1 MELSALLNIIATDP
15 RLASLSEQ
23 TEDID
28 VPMPRGM
35 VPPALGL
42 LGRDGGRTVVAV
54 TATGR
59 EGEELATNLSA
70 YLDEKYIDI
79 FPSWETLPHE
89 RLSPRADTVARRLA
103 VLRRLAHPEEFD
115 ELKVLIVP
123 IRSLLQP
130 VIADLGDMAPVRVRP
145 GDEVELEEF
154 TRALAGAAYERV
166 DMVDG
171 RGQFAVRGGIVDVF
185 APTDSHPRRVEFFGD
200 EIDEIRAFQIADQRS
215 LEPVDELY
223 APPCREI
230 LLTDTVRQRAKEGA
244 DGLPGARDMLEKIA
258 DGRYV
263 EGMES
268 LAPILTDHM
277 VPIVSLLPERSR
289 IVLVEPERIVSRA
302 ADLVA
307 TTEEFLAAAW
317 SAAAEGGTIPITA
330 DQASFEEIEDVRA
343 AAKERGFD
351 WWTVAGFVGADASGG
366 VGREPAAYH
375 GDVEKA
381 LAEIAGLARAGWRCL
396 IIAPGAGIG
405 RRLSAHLIESEVT
418 AGFDGELS
426 ELREGEVTV
435 TAAPATTGFLLE
447 QAQLAVLTLAD
458 MTGRKGSSTRDMRK
472 MPSKRKGGDLASLGL
487 TPGDYI
493 VHDHHGV
500 GRFLRIDTRTIDAA
514 EGAQREY
521 LVAEYAPSKRGMP
534 PDQLWI
540 PTDSLD
546 LVSKYSGAEVPK
558 MSKMGGAD
566 WAKTKARA
574 RRATEAIAGELVRL
588 YATRQ
593 ATKGYA
599 FSPDTPWQRELE
611 DAFAHVETP
620 DQLSTID
627 EVKADMERSTP
638 MDRLISGDVGYGKTE
653 IAVRAAFKAVQDSK
667 QVAVLVPTTL
677 LVSQHY
683 ETFTERYAGFP
694 IKVASLSRF
703 QSEEESRRVEEG
715 LKDGTIDV
723 VIGTHR
729 LLTGAIRFKD
739 LGLVIIDEEQR
750 FGVEHKE
757 TLTQLRT
764 NVDVLSMSATP
775 IPRTLEMAV
784 TGIREMSTLATPP
797 EERHPILTYVGLE
810 EDKQVSAA
818 IRRELLRD
826 GQVFFVHNRVQ
837 SIQARARK
845 IAELVPEA
853 RVGVAHGKMSERELE
868 SVIQQ
873 FWERDIDVLVCTTII
888 ETGLDISN
896 ANTLIVDNAHRFGL
910 SQLHQL
916 RGRVG
921 RGRER
926 AYAYFLYPPTAD
938 MTETA
943 LERLRT
949 IATHTHL
956 GSGIEVA
963 MKDLEIR
970 GAGNLLGGEQSGHIA
985 GVGFDLYVRMISE
998 QVAQMRAMMQEGP
1011 QPEPEPAQLRLD
1023 LPIEAMVPDSYVPQE
1038 RLRLD
1043 IYAKVANAA
1052 SQEDRDRVRAE
1063 LIDRFGPLPPMVNR
1077 MLLIAEIRELMRT
1090 AKLTDA
1096 VTQGDYLRLYP
1107 VALPDSRV
1115 ARLRRLHPRTVL
1127 KPAVRTALVPMPVT
1141 EARRLGDK
1149 VSPVM
1154 NEDFHAWFVDLL
1166 TAVFLPD
1173 EDGHGGNDPGMASSP
1188 EKD

>member
-1 MELSALLNIIATDP
+1 MELSTLLDLVAEDP
-15 RLASLSEQ
+15 TLADLAGRSQ
-23 TEDID
+23 PQEDI
-28 VPMPRGM
+28 PMPRGM
-35 VPPALGL
+35 VPPAIAL
-42 LGRDGGRTVVAV
+42 LSRDSGRTIIAV

-59 EGEELATNLSA
+59 EGEELATNASA
-70 YLDEKYIDI
+70 YLDERHIAV

-103 VLRRLAHPEEFD
+103 VLRRLAHPEEFS
-115 ELKVLIVP
+115 ELKLLIVP
-123 IRSLLQP
+123 IRALLQP
-130 VIADLGDMAPVRVRP
+130 VIADLGQMEPVRVRT
-145 GDEVELEEF
+145 GDELPLEEL
-154 TRALAGAAYERV
+154 TRALAAAAYERV
-166 DMVDG
+166 DMVDA

-185 APTDSHPRRVEFFGD
+185 APTDSHPRRVEYFGD
-200 EIDEIRAFQIADQRS
+200 EIDEIRSFQIADQRS
-215 LEPVDELY
+215 LDEVDELY

-230 LLTDTVRQRAKEGA
+230 LLTDEVRERAREAA
-244 DGLPGARDMLEKIA
+244 DQLPGARDMLEKIA
-258 DGRYV
+258 DGRYA

-268 LAPILTDHM
+268 LAPLLTDHM
-277 VPIVSLLPERSR
+277 EGIVQLLPERSR
-289 IVLVEPERIVSRA
+289 IVLIEPERITSRA

-317 SAAAEGGTIPITA
+317 SAAAEGGQIPLTA
-330 DQASFEEIEDVRA
+330 DRASFQEVDEVKA
-343 AAKERGFD
+343 QARGLGLD
-351 WWTVAGFVGADASGG
+351 WWSFAGFIGQGAQ
-366 VGREPAAYH
+366 VGREVATYH
-375 GDVEKA
+375 GDVEAA
-381 LAEIAGLARAGWRCL
+381 LRELAGLAGAGWRCL

-405 RRLSAHLIESEVT
+405 RRLSAHLIESDVR
-418 AGFDGELS
+418 AGFESQIGTLAS
-426 ELREGEVTV
+426 GEVTV
-435 TAAPATTGFLLE
+435 TAAPATTGFLLDTVK
-447 QAQLAVLTLAD
+447 LAVLTLAD
-458 MTGRKGSSTRDMRK
+458 MTGRAGSSTRDMRK
-472 MPSKRKGGDLASLGL
+472 MPSRRKGGDLASLGL

-500 GRFLRIDTRTIDAA
+500 GKFLRIDTRAIDSA

-588 YATRQ
+588 YATRR

-627 EVKADMERSTP
+627 EVKADMEKETP

-677 LVSQHY
+677 LVSQHFD
-683 ETFTERYAGFP
+683 TFTERYAGFP

-703 QSEEESRRVEEG
+703 QSEEESKAVEEG

-826 GQVFFVHNRVQ
+826 GQVFLVHNRVQ
-837 SIQARARK
+837 SIRARARK
-845 IAELVPEA
+845 ISELVPEA
-853 RVGVAHGKMSERELE
+853 RIGVAHGKMSERELE
-868 SVIQQ
+868 KIIQQ
-873 FWERDIDVLVCTTII
+873 FWEREIDVLVCTTII

-926 AYAYFLYPPTAD
+926 AYAYFLYPASAP

-956 GSGIEVA
+956 GAGIEVA

-985 GVGFDLYVRMISE
+985 GVGFDLYVRMIAE
-998 QVAQMRAMMQEGP
+998 QVERMRAMMSGGVK
-1011 QPEPEPAQLRLD
+1011 PEPEPAQLRLD
-1023 LPIEAMVPDSYVPQE
+1023 LPIEAMVPESYVPQE

-1052 SQEDRDRVRAE
+1052 SAEDRARVVAE
-1063 LIDRFGPLPPMVNR
+1063 LEDRFGPLPPMVQR
-1077 MLLIAEIRELMRT
+1077 MLLIAEIRELMRR

-1096 VTQGDYLRLYP
+1096 VTQGEYLRLYP
-1107 VALPDSRV
+1107 VELPDSRV

-1127 KPAVRTALVPMPVT
+1127 KPAVRTCLVPMPMT
-1141 EARRLGDK
+1141 EPKRLGEK
-1149 VSPVM
+1149 AEPKI
-1154 NEDFHAWFVDLL
+1154 NEEFHAWMVELL
-1166 TAVFLPD
+1166 RAVFLPD
-1173 EDGHGGNDPGMASSP
+1173 EEGFGGNDPDMARGP
-1188 EKD
+1188 GRV